1 MTSNTS
7 RADAAM
13 MSTDAANP
21 ATSSSQALQD
31 YQAESR
37 ERYRIRLDAIRPWLI
52 SLGVAGVRIEYDG
65 CGDSGQIEELT
76 FQDKDKRLLVLNLSD
91 AQHDELTQFFY
102 DLLESRY
109 GGWEDGDGG
118 SGAFE
123 WTLRPQSKLTH
134 DHYEREVIA
143 HHRFEEGV

>member
-31 YQAESR
+31 YRAESR
-37 ERYRIRLDAIRPWLI
+37 ERYRVRLDAIQAWLI
-52 SLGVAGVRIEYDG
+52 SLGVASMRIEYDG

-76 FQDKDKRLLVLNLSD
+76 FQDKDKLLLVLNLSD

-109 GGWEDGDGG
+109 GG
-118 SGAFE
+118 
-123 WTLRPQSKLTH
+123 
-134 DHYEREVIA
+134 
-143 HHRFEEGV
+143 